1 MRTTSDPIADMLTR
15 IRNANTAKHDT
26 VDIPAS
32 KMKNAIAEILLNE
45 GYIQKYEIMP
55 DGNFSLIRVTLKYGS
70 TKNEKIITGLKRIS
84 KPGLR
89 VYAGKEN
96 LPRVLGGL
104 GIAILS
110 TNQGILTD
118 KEARKLQVGGE
129 VLAFVW

>member
-1 MRTTSDPIADMLTR
+1 MAMSDPIADMLTR

-26 VDIPAS
+26 VDVPAS
-32 KMKNAIAEILLNE
+32 KMKLAIAQILLDE
-45 GYIQKYEIMP
+45 GFISKYDVIE
-55 DGNFSLIRVTLKYGS
+55 DGNFKTIHITLKYGAD
-70 TKNEKIITGLKRIS
+70 KNEKIISGIKRIS

-89 VYAGKEN
+89 AYVGKDE

-110 TNQGILTD
+110 TNQGVITD
-118 KEARKLQVGGE
+118 KKARELQVGGE